1 MPSITCSVLERENS
15 WGHGGKQVI
24 YLSGRIVVYLDN
36 DDKVEDWQTFDK

>member
-1 MPSITCSVLERENS
+1 
-15 WGHGGKQVI
+15 VI